1 MYEASSMYQV
11 VDFGRGFAYHKD
23 LEQMPIDL
31 ERWIIFHCKSIVHL
45 DILQNR
51 S

>member
-1 MYEASSMYQV
+1 MYQV

-23 LEQMPIDL
+23 LERLSIDL
-31 ERWIIFHCKSIVHL
+31 ELWKIFHCKSIL
-45 DILQNR
+45 LLEILQNR